1 MDRRYGN
8 PVMGG
13 RVVRRRLPL
22 LLLAGLALTAGAS
35 AREAPP
41 VPQAVDLSAD
51 ATLAAT
57 TGRPL
62 MLVITRKHCG
72 YCALL
77 KRAVIVPM
85 IISGEYAERVIIREL
100 VIDEGPDLLDFGRQ
114 RVSPFAVADRY
125 DALFAPVVLLVGPG
139 GEELHERLIGISN
152 DEMYLFYLDQAIEQ
166 ATETLRTSVSD

>member
-1 MDRRYGN
+1 
-8 PVMGG
+8 MGG
-13 RVVRRRLPL
+13 RVMRRLLPP
-22 LLLAGLALTAGAS
+22 LLLAGLTLIATAS
-35 AREAPP
+35 AGKARSL
-41 VPQAVDLSAD
+41 PQAADLSAD
-51 ATLAAT
+51 ATLAVA

-62 MLVITRKHCG
+62 MLVFTRKHCG

-77 KRAVIVPM
+77 KRSVIVPM

-152 DEMYLFYLDQAIEQ
+152 DEMYLFYLDQAIER